1 MCGTSLKI
9 LSSVALIF
17 EELVSPKDFSNHQ
30 KTATPKEGIFPAL
43 DSLTQDV

>member
-17 EELVSPKDFSNHQ
+17 EELVSPKDFSNPQ
-30 KTATPKEGIFPAL
+30 KTGTPKEGILPAL